1 VVANKLEK
9 KEEVMVFYDA
19 DGAMIEPLARAK
31 QDRTDT
37 MAGALGLS
45 KKNAKKPRKD
55 NAAKTKT
62 SVPWMFY
69 ENPDPVLPT
78 KQKEES
84 PFLAHLEHSAFEEL
98 LQEEKPATVKAKAP
112 SVANFFVNTKK
123 AKRRR

>member
-1 VVANKLEK
+1 MDK

-37 MAGALGLS
+37 MAGALGLP
-45 KKNAKKPRKD
+45 KKNPKNPRKD
-55 NAAKTKT
+55 NAATTKT

-69 ENPDPVLPT
+69 ENPDPVPPT
-78 KQKEES
+78 KHKEES

-98 LQEEKPATVKAKAP
+98 L
-112 SVANFFVNTKK
+112 
-123 AKRRR
+123 